1 MGQVSDTALRVVAAN
16 IQAVLEVPVEMLA
29 PMTIPEETLQPHR
42 GQYDAGLIL
51 QLLARLPF
59 PHHLCILTITNV
71 DLCNPM
77 LTYVFGEAE
86 LGRKFAIASNFR
98 LKDSGDG
105 TPAPDGLY
113 YERLAKV
120 ALHEVAHTLS
130 LYHCESP
137 KCLMQIIR
145 KVRDLDERDIYFCER
160 CNFVLRRNIKGQK
173 TPPTKLR

>member
-1 MGQVSDTALRVVAAN
+1 MGMVSEMELRVVAAN
-16 IQAVLEVPVEMLA
+16 IQAVLAIPAKMLA
-29 PMTIPEETLQPHR
+29 SMPIPEEVYQPHR

-51 QLLARLPF
+51 QHLALRPF
-59 PHHLCILTITNV
+59 PLHLRILAVTDV

-86 LGRKFAIASNFR
+86 LGRKFAVVSTFR
-98 LKDSGDG
+98 LRESGDG
-105 TPAPDGLY
+105 TSAPPGVY

-137 KCLMQIIR
+137 KCLMQVCR
-145 KVRDLDERDIYFCER
+145 KVRDLDERDIGFCER
-160 CNFVLRRNIKGQK
+160 CSFILHHSIG
-173 TPPTKLR
+173 T